1 MKIIKLFVISI
12 LFLLLFVAC
21 NRNPITGQMNM
32 AFVSNST
39 LFPMA
44 FQQYKD
50 FLDENTIVTGTAEAQ
65 MVQRV
70 GDRIRMAAESLL
82 AAQGEADFLDDY
94 EWEYHLIQSSE
105 VNAWVMPGGKIVIYT
120 GILPLAIDED
130 GLAVIMGHEVAHA
143 ILNHGQQRMS
153 ASLLQEIGRI
163 GLSIGASLLDLPSET
178 QAIILTAYGIG
189 SQLGGILPFSR
200 SHENEAD
207 YYGLILMAI
216 AGYNPAAA
224 ASFWERMSSLGDGGF
239 EWLSTHP
246 SSDNRASQL
255 REWITET
262 TEIAAEIKLAISSL
276 H

>member
-1 MKIIKLFVISI
+1 MKRLFVISLI
-12 LFLLLFVAC
+12 FLLLLVAC

-44 FQQYKD
+44 FQQYEE
-50 FLDENTIVTGTAEAQ
+50 FLSENTIVTGTPEAE

-70 GDRIRMAAESLL
+70 GDRIREAAESLF
-82 AAQGEADFLDDY
+82 AAQGEENFLDDY
-94 EWEYHLIQSSE
+94 QWEYHLIESNE

-120 GILPLAIDED
+120 GILPLAVDED

-153 ASLLQEIGRI
+153 AGLLQEIGRL

-178 QAIILTAYGIG
+178 QALILTAYGIG
-189 SQLGGILPFSR
+189 SELGGILPFSR

-207 YYGLILMAI
+207 YYGLILMTI
-216 AGYNPAAA
+216 AAYRQEAAP
-224 ASFWERMSSLGDGGF
+224 SFWERMASLGDGGF

-246 SSDNRASQL
+246 SSDNRADQL
-255 REWITET
+255 QEWIAET
-262 TEIAAEIKLAISSL
+262 KEIADSIKLAISSM
-276 H
+276 